1 MWVAY
6 GFSAESVA
14 PGSARVKMKKYGT
27 FIVALLAMFASACV
41 ARAQGSGNSG
51 VERLDPALD
60 ELVAADAKVELV
72 KGGFGFTEGVT
83 WVQQGKS
90 GYLLFSDIPANVIF
104 KMTPQDGKTSLYLDH
119 SGYTGYDIWNVGFE
133 QNNGKDPS
141 DPRYKKF
148 FMIGSNGL
156 TLDRQGRLIIATW
169 SGRSIARLEKN
180 GRRTIL
186 ADRYEGKRFG
196 GPNDVV
202 VKKDG
207 AIYFTDQYGGLR
219 LREKDPGI
227 ELPAG
232 VYMIK
237 DGKVT
242 LLTKDFVNPNGLTFS
257 PDEKVFY
264 ANDST
269 KKFVMRY
276 DVQADDTISD
286 GRVFLDVSGEKKP
299 GVPDGMKVDVKGNV
313 YESGPGGIW
322 ILTPEGKH
330 LGMIHVP
337 ELVANL
343 EWGDADY
350 KTLYIAAR
358 EGIYK
363 IRMNVSGI
371 R

>member
-1 MWVAY
+1 MSFFVLFVMTLGISLATAQTP
-6 GFSAESVA
+6 SDKSV
-14 PGSARVKMKKYGT
+14 V
-27 FIVALLAMFASACV
+27 
-41 ARAQGSGNSG
+41 
-51 VERLDPALD
+51 RLDPALD
-60 ELVAADAKVELV
+60 ALVSPDAKVELV
-72 KGGFGFTEGVT
+72 KGGFGFTEGPT
-83 WVQQGKS
+83 WVQEGKS

-104 KMTPQDGKTSLYLDH
+104 KMTADGKVSLYLDH
-119 SGYTGYDIWNVGFE
+119 SGYAGYDIWNVGFE
-133 QNNGKDPS
+133 QTNGKDPS
-141 DPRYKKF
+141 DPRFKKF

-169 SGRSIARLEKN
+169 AGRSIVRLEKN
-180 GRRTIL
+180 GTRTTL

-196 GPNDVV
+196 GTNDVV

-207 AIYFTDQYGGLR
+207 AIYFTDQFGGLR

-232 VYMIK
+232 VYMLK

-242 LLTKDFVNPNGLTFS
+242 LLIKDFVAPNGLTFS

-264 ANDST
+264 ANDT
-269 KKFVMRY
+269 RRKLVMRY
-276 DVQADDTISD
+276 DVQPDDTIAN
-286 GRVFLDVSGEKKP
+286 GRLFLDTSVDSAP
-299 GVPDGMKVDVKGNV
+299 GNPDGMKVDIKGNV

-322 ILTPEGKH
+322 IVTPEGKR
-330 LGMIHVP
+330 LGTILVP
-337 ELVANL
+337 EMVANL
-343 EWGDADY
+343 EFGDADY

-363 IRMNVSGI
+363 IRMNTPGI

>member
-1 MWVAY
+1 MRRFWM
-6 GFSAESVA
+6 FPSVLFVIA
-14 PGSARVKMKKYGT
+14 IGIG
-27 FIVALLAMFASACV
+27 LAT
-41 ARAQGSGNSG
+41 AQTPSDKS
-51 VERLDPALD
+51 VVRLDPALD
-60 ELVAADAKVELV
+60 ALVSPDAKVQLV
-72 KGGFGFTEGVT
+72 KGGFGFTEGPT
-83 WVQQGKS
+83 WVQKGKS

-104 KMTPQDGKTSLYLDH
+104 KMTPDGNVSLYLDH

-133 QNNGKDPS
+133 QTNGKDPS
-141 DPRYKKF
+141 DPRFKKF

-169 SGRSIARLEKN
+169 ANRSIARLEEN
-180 GRRTIL
+180 GTRTTL

-196 GPNDVV
+196 GTNDVV

-207 AIYFTDQYGGLR
+207 TIYFTDQFGGLR

-232 VYMIK
+232 VYMVK

-242 LLTKDFVNPNGLTFS
+242 LLIMDFVSPNGLAFS

-264 ANDST
+264 ANDT
-269 KKFVMRY
+269 TRKLVMRY
-276 DVQADDTISD
+276 DVQPDDTISN
-286 GRVFLDVSGEKKP
+286 GRLFLDTSVDKAP
-299 GVPDGMKVDVKGNV
+299 GNPDGIKVDTKGNV

-322 ILTPEGKH
+322 IVSPEGKR
-330 LGMIHVP
+330 LGTILVP
-337 ELVANL
+337 EIVANL
-343 EWGDADY
+343 EFGDADY
-350 KTLYIAAR
+350 KTVYIAAR

-363 IRMNVSGI
+363 IRVNTPGI